1 MVKKI
6 KSFTVEEDAYDALV
20 RIFKESGTDASVSL
34 FVNKCLKELSVILEN
49 VDKELKQSKQY
60 TVPMSFI
67 IKSIVESNEIL
78 GIGKDIPDESESKFE
93 LMLREWHEEYE
104 AKQQNI
110 PVEFIPLIKG
120 GLYSLSPN
128 KRYLIEKETGKRY
141 ISGGKGQLM
150 CVDSPEIESQATRKA
165 TEKKSK
171 K

>member
-110 PVEFIPLIKG
+110 PPVFIPLIKG
-120 GLYSLSPN
+120 GLFVLSPT
-128 KRYLIEKETGKRY
+128 KEFIIEKKTGKRF
-141 ISGGKGQLM
+141 ISSGKGQIM
-150 CVDSPEIESQATRKA
+150 CVDSKEMETKE
-165 TEKKSK
+165 TEKITGK
-171 K
+171 KNKK